1 MKFISKPEIALI
13 FPLVFFIFLACSKD
27 APFPE
32 EPAIVNYNFAV
43 SASEGGSV
51 NSPGDSFAQNTTLT
65 LTATAADGYEF
76 TSWSGDASGTDN
88 PLTLSLT
95 SNTNITANFERIQY
109 TLTVNIVGQG
119 QVNQVLGDNSITS
132 TTVEYNQ
139 GDRVTLQTN
148 PGDNWT
154 FSRWQGDA
162 TGYEDNFEILV
173 DESKTVTA
181 TFDFEVIDDLI
192 GAWDIASDSSS
203 DKKIVKAPNSGK
215 DVICGFYG
223 LIFNPDYSFTLY
235 YSLGTISGEFY
246 IQDPTSISL
255 KNYGSITNISFA
267 ANGISF
273 NLELDTGCSS
283 DISGDKD
290 DDYDPENPPKSFL
303 EKLDGKYFRGTWE
316 EYERT
321 FTDLISFKDN
331 LPDDFLDLYWIDEG
345 YECMLGTWNS
355 SHIAEVIEN
364 YDDQLTFRY
373 TSGLNFKVLGDAS
386 AGPMEGT
393 MSLRSDGTIQI
404 AENFQDDDLDR
415 IYILSEVTQEEF
427 NQIIDSGYCYDIDTT
442 PPIITLNSSSTI
454 QLNIGEN
461 WTDPGATATDD
472 LDGDLTSSI
481 SVTGSVDASSVGTYT
496 LTYSVSDSA
505 SNIVS
510 TTRTV
515 IVNPSLDTTP
525 PVINLTGS
533 STINLTLGDTF
544 TDPGA
549 AATDD
554 VDGDLTSLISI
565 TGSVDTS
572 SVGTYTLT
580 YSVEDA
586 AGNSSSI
593 TRTVVVKTP
602 NLPSISL
609 SQLEG
614 NWNIKELYYL
624 NDENGITQTFEI
636 PNCAKQFMYHTITS
650 SGTIS
655 NQGIGINWPLNQCT
669 SNPFD
674 VIINQLTLS
683 PNGNILIHYTGGI
696 KRTWIILDR
705 PDENTL
711 IFESFR
717 NDVSDNYNG
726 NDVGIKIVKED
737 RYGILP
743 PTITLNGSSTINL
756 ILNSNYSELG
766 ATATDDVDGNL
777 TSLISIT
784 GSVDTS
790 SVGTYTLTYSVEDA
804 AGNSSSITRTVVVK
818 TPELIIADYRFEGD
832 AQDSSGNS
840 NHGTNNGG
848 VFTTDR
854 FGNQNGAIYFSGAS
868 CGTRMDSD
876 IDMST
881 VINEFSISFWINR
894 TANGC
899 QLPRIFDFYDG
910 GNNSND
916 WGTAW
921 QNGNNKYQGYD
932 EVSNNNNWYH
942 IVHNFNSN
950 GTLTSFVDGVE
961 VDSRNSGK
969 TLPLSGDFA
978 LGRMN
983 HPAYDAFN
991 GKLDDVKMYNY
1002 ALSQSEINVLFGNY
1016 ANDTTAP
1023 IISLTGSSTINLTVG
1038 DTFTDPGATA
1048 TDNVDGDITS
1058 SITTSGSVNTSTAG
1072 TYTISYS
1079 VSDAAG
1085 NTATVVQRTITVN
1098 AAAVACSPQT
1108 ILSADRPTNVY
1119 KRIDGTYLLRTTTDV
1134 YSSTSL
1140 SGPYNSLGFTQTAP
1154 NAAANLLGETQN
1166 GDILVASESNGLYRY
1181 SNGVWTATGL
1191 SGGGTGGNNFL
1202 RLTSGRIVVGKK
1214 GGSRKMYYS
1223 DDDGFNWSAA
1233 SGDIAEDW
1241 YNIIQTN
1248 NKLFVSSA
1256 GDKNKGGIITSL
1268 DDGSSWTNLRDQ
1280 KTYSMEMYNSDI
1292 YIVSEEGAR
1301 GSGVYKIFKSSDD
1314 GQSWTFISDGPISG
1328 GIGVLIIHD
1337 DTIIF
1342 KSNSGGDYYCK
1353 SLNDLTSDWNL
1364 FGTNED
1370 LGTHLI
1376 ENKIIDDTPLI
1387 FTTTQIMSF

>member
-88 PLTLSLT
+88 PLTVSLT

-427 NQIIDSGYCYDIDTT
+427 NQIIDCGYCYDIDTT

-554 VDGDLTSLISI
+554 VDGD
-565 TGSVDTS
+565 
-572 SVGTYTLT
+572 
-580 YSVEDA
+580 
-586 AGNSSSI
+586 
-593 TRTVVVKTP
+593 
-602 NLPSISL
+602 
-609 SQLEG
+609 
-614 NWNIKELYYL
+614 
-624 NDENGITQTFEI
+624 
-636 PNCAKQFMYHTITS
+636 
-650 SGTIS
+650 
-655 NQGIGINWPLNQCT
+655 
-669 SNPFD
+669 
-674 VIINQLTLS
+674 
-683 PNGNILIHYTGGI
+683 
-696 KRTWIILDR
+696 
-705 PDENTL
+705 
-711 IFESFR
+711 
-717 NDVSDNYNG
+717 
-726 NDVGIKIVKED
+726 
-737 RYGILP
+737 
-743 PTITLNGSSTINL
+743 
-756 ILNSNYSELG
+756 
-766 ATATDDVDGNL
+766 L

>member
-88 PLTLSLT
+88 PLTVSLT

-554 VDGDLTSLISI
+554 VDGD
-565 TGSVDTS
+565 
-572 SVGTYTLT
+572 
-580 YSVEDA
+580 
-586 AGNSSSI
+586 
-593 TRTVVVKTP
+593 
-602 NLPSISL
+602 
-609 SQLEG
+609 
-614 NWNIKELYYL
+614 
-624 NDENGITQTFEI
+624 
-636 PNCAKQFMYHTITS
+636 
-650 SGTIS
+650 
-655 NQGIGINWPLNQCT
+655 
-669 SNPFD
+669 
-674 VIINQLTLS
+674 
-683 PNGNILIHYTGGI
+683 
-696 KRTWIILDR
+696 
-705 PDENTL
+705 
-711 IFESFR
+711 
-717 NDVSDNYNG
+717 
-726 NDVGIKIVKED
+726 
-737 RYGILP
+737 
-743 PTITLNGSSTINL
+743 
-756 ILNSNYSELG
+756 
-766 ATATDDVDGNL
+766 L

>member
-13 FPLVFFIFLACSKD
+13 FPLVFFILLACSKD

-65 LTATAADGYEF
+65 LTATADDGYEF

-88 PLTLSLT
+88 PLTVSLT

-173 DESKTVTA
+173 DGSKTVTA

-203 DKKIVKAPNSGK
+203 DKKMVKAPNSGK
-215 DVICGFYG
+215 DVICGFYA

-321 FTDLISFKDN
+321 FTDLISFKNN
-331 LPDDFLDLYWIDEG
+331 LPDDFLDLYWIDED
-345 YECMLGTWNS
+345 YECILGTWNS

-386 AGPMEGT
+386 ASPMEGT

-427 NQIIDSGYCYDIDTT
+427 NQIIDSGYCYDIDIT
-442 PPIITLNSSSTI
+442 PPIITLNGSSTI

-496 LTYSVSDSA
+496 LTYTVADAA
-505 SNIVS
+505 SNTAS

-515 IVNPSLDTTP
+515 TVSDLVDTTP
-525 PVINLTGS
+525 PVITLNGS
-533 STINLTLGDTF
+533 STIQLNIGENW

-554 VDGDLTSLISI
+554 VDGDVTSLISTTGSVDTSSVGTYTLTYSVEDAAGNSSSITRTVVVKTPELPSISLSQLEGNWNIKELYYLNDENEITQTFEIPNCAKQFMYHTITSSGTISNQGIGINWPLNQCTSDPFDVITNQLTLSPNGNRLIHYTGGIKRTWIILDRPDENTLIFESFRNDVSDNYNGNDVGIKIVKEDRYGILPPTITLNGSSTINLILNSNYSELGATATDDVDGNLTSLISI

-602 NLPSISL
+602 ELPSISL

-624 NDENGITQTFEI
+624 NDENEITQTFEI

-669 SNPFD
+669 SDPFD
-674 VIINQLTLS
+674 VITNQLTLS
-683 PNGNILIHYTGGI
+683 PNGNRLIHYTGGI

-1023 IISLTGSSTINLTVG
+1023 TISLTGSSTINLTVG

-1085 NTATVVQRTITVN
+1085 NTATVVQRTVIVSVASSISFVN
-1098 AAAVACSPQT
+1098 
-1108 ILSADRPTNVY
+1108 
-1119 KRIDGTYLLRTTTDV
+1119 GTCEC
-1134 YSSTSL
+1134 
-1140 SGPYNSLGFTQTAP
+1140 P
-1154 NAAANLLGETQN
+1154 NAIV
-1166 GDILVASESNGLYRY
+1166 GDTAVIG
-1181 SNGVWTATGL
+1181 GVTYTVVDD
-1191 SGGGTGGNNFL
+1191 S
-1202 RLTSGRIVVGKK
+1202 IV
-1214 GGSRKMYYS
+1214 
-1223 DDDGFNWSAA
+1223 
-1233 SGDIAEDW
+1233 
-1241 YNIIQTN
+1241 
-1248 NKLFVSSA
+1248 
-1256 GDKNKGGIITSL
+1256 
-1268 DDGSSWTNLRDQ
+1268 
-1280 KTYSMEMYNSDI
+1280 
-1292 YIVSEEGAR
+1292 
-1301 GSGVYKIFKSSDD
+1301 
-1314 GQSWTFISDGPISG
+1314 
-1328 GIGVLIIHD
+1328 
-1337 DTIIF
+1337 
-1342 KSNSGGDYYCK
+1342 
-1353 SLNDLTSDWNL
+1353 
-1364 FGTNED
+1364 
-1370 LGTHLI
+1370 
-1376 ENKIIDDTPLI
+1376 
-1387 FTTTQIMSF
+1387 

>member
-1 MKFISKPEIALI
+1 M
-13 FPLVFFIFLACSKD
+13 
-27 APFPE
+27 
-32 EPAIVNYNFAV
+32 
-43 SASEGGSV
+43 
-51 NSPGDSFAQNTTLT
+51 
-65 LTATAADGYEF
+65 
-76 TSWSGDASGTDN
+76 
-88 PLTLSLT
+88 
-95 SNTNITANFERIQY
+95 
-109 TLTVNIVGQG
+109 
-119 QVNQVLGDNSITS
+119 
-132 TTVEYNQ
+132 
-139 GDRVTLQTN
+139 
-148 PGDNWT
+148 
-154 FSRWQGDA
+154 
-162 TGYEDNFEILV
+162 
-173 DESKTVTA
+173 
-181 TFDFEVIDDLI
+181 
-192 GAWDIASDSSS
+192 
-203 DKKIVKAPNSGK
+203 
-215 DVICGFYG
+215 
-223 LIFNPDYSFTLY
+223 
-235 YSLGTISGEFY
+235 
-246 IQDPTSISL
+246 
-255 KNYGSITNISFA
+255 
-267 ANGISF
+267 
-273 NLELDTGCSS
+273 
-283 DISGDKD
+283 
-290 DDYDPENPPKSFL
+290 
-303 EKLDGKYFRGTWE
+303 
-316 EYERT
+316 
-321 FTDLISFKDN
+321 
-331 LPDDFLDLYWIDEG
+331 
-345 YECMLGTWNS
+345 
-355 SHIAEVIEN
+355 
-364 YDDQLTFRY
+364 
-373 TSGLNFKVLGDAS
+373 
-386 AGPMEGT
+386 
-393 MSLRSDGTIQI
+393 
-404 AENFQDDDLDR
+404 
-415 IYILSEVTQEEF
+415 
-427 NQIIDSGYCYDIDTT
+427 
-442 PPIITLNSSSTI
+442 
-454 QLNIGEN
+454 
-461 WTDPGATATDD
+461 
-472 LDGDLTSSI
+472 
-481 SVTGSVDASSVGTYT
+481 
-496 LTYSVSDSA
+496 
-505 SNIVS
+505 
-510 TTRTV
+510 
-515 IVNPSLDTTP
+515 
-525 PVINLTGS
+525 
-533 STINLTLGDTF
+533 
-544 TDPGA
+544 
-549 AATDD
+549 
-554 VDGDLTSLISI
+554 
-565 TGSVDTS
+565 
-572 SVGTYTLT
+572 
-580 YSVEDA
+580 
-586 AGNSSSI
+586 
-593 TRTVVVKTP
+593 
-602 NLPSISL
+602 
-609 SQLEG
+609 
-614 NWNIKELYYL
+614 
-624 NDENGITQTFEI
+624 
-636 PNCAKQFMYHTITS
+636 
-650 SGTIS
+650 
-655 NQGIGINWPLNQCT
+655 
-669 SNPFD
+669 
-674 VIINQLTLS
+674 
-683 PNGNILIHYTGGI
+683 
-696 KRTWIILDR
+696 
-705 PDENTL
+705 
-711 IFESFR
+711 
-717 NDVSDNYNG
+717 
-726 NDVGIKIVKED
+726 
-737 RYGILP
+737 
-743 PTITLNGSSTINL
+743 
-756 ILNSNYSELG
+756 
-766 ATATDDVDGNL
+766 
-777 TSLISIT
+777 
-784 GSVDTS
+784 
-790 SVGTYTLTYSVEDA
+790 GTYTLTYSVEDA

-1023 IISLTGSSTINLTVG
+1023 TISLTGSSTINLTVG

-1085 NTATVVQRTITVN
+1085 NTATVVQRTVIVSVASSISFVNGTCECPNATVGETATISGTTYTAVDNSTIQGEIDNGNVNLCTTLVTDMTGLFRGKSDFNTNINFWDTSNVTDISNLFYEASSFNQDLNKWDTSSVVSMINVFLRANSFNGDISTWDTSNVTNMSGFAIWTQNFNSDISNWDVSNVTSLRNTFLGARSFNQDISGWDVSNVTDMNSTFTGASVFNQNISNWNLSSVTDMSRLFTNASAFNQDIGQWDVSNVSDMWQMFSSATNFNQDLSGWCVSNISSEPENFNLNSALTDANKPLWGEEFTVVLTTGSNSQTVTIGSAITDIVNTPTPICAGSISASASGLPSGVTLAFGNNIATISGTPGATGTFNYSIAFAGASTSEAVTGTITVN

-1119 KRIDGTYLLRTTTDV
+1119 KRTDGTYLLRTTTDV

-1140 SGPYNSLGFTQTAP
+1140 SGPYSSLGFTQSSP
-1154 NAAANLLGETQN
+1154 NNIANLLGETQN

-1191 SGGGTGGNNFL
+1191 SGAGTGGNNFL

-1214 GGSRKMYYS
+1214 GYSRKMYYS
-1223 DDDGFNWSAA
+1223 DDDGLNWSAA

-1241 YNIIQTN
+1241 FNIIQTN

-1292 YIVSEEGAR
+1292 YIVSEDGAR

-1314 GQSWTFISDGPISG
+1314 GQSWTFISECPISG

-1370 LGTHLI
+1370 LGTHLY

>member
-1 MKFISKPEIALI
+1 MKFISKPKIALI
-13 FPLVFFIFLACSKD
+13 LPFVFFILLACSKD

-65 LTATAADGYEF
+65 LTATADDGYEF
-76 TSWSGDASGTDN
+76 TGWSGDASGTDN
-88 PLTLSLT
+88 PLTVSLT

-132 TTVEYNQ
+132 TTVKYNQ
-139 GDRVTLQTN
+139 GDRVTLQTT
-148 PGDNWT
+148 PGDEWT

-162 TGYEDNFEILV
+162 TGYEDSVEVIM
-173 DESKTVTA
+173 DSSKTITA
-181 TFDFEVIDDLI
+181 TFDFEVLDDLI
-192 GAWDIASDSSS
+192 GAWDIASDSSA
-203 DKKIVKAPNSGK
+203 DKKIVKAPESGK
-215 DVICGFYG
+215 DVICGYYA

-255 KNYGSITNISFA
+255 INYGSITNISFG
-267 ANGISF
+267 ANGVSF

-283 DISGDKD
+283 EIDGQQD
-290 DDYDPENPPKSFL
+290 DSYDPENPPQSFL

-316 EYERT
+316 EYGTT
-321 FTDLISFKDN
+321 FSDVIAFKDN
-331 LPDDFLDLYWIDEG
+331 LPDDFLDLYWIDEDNQ
-345 YECMLGTWNS
+345 CILGIWNS

-364 YDDQLTFRY
+364 YNDQLTFRY
-373 TSGLNFKVLGDAS
+373 TNGLNFKVLDAAS
-386 AGPMEGT
+386 SSPMEGT

-404 AENFQDDDLDR
+404 AENFEDNSLDR

-472 LDGDLTSSI
+472 LDGNLTSSI
-481 SVTGSVDASSVGTYT
+481 SVTGSVDSSSVGTYT
-496 LTYSVSDSA
+496 LTYTVADAA
-505 SNIVS
+505 SNTAS

-515 IVNPSLDTTP
+515 TVSDLVDTTP
-525 PVINLTGS
+525 PVITLNGS
-533 STINLTLGDTF
+533 STIQLNIGENW

-549 AATDD
+549 TATDD
-554 VDGDLTSLISI
+554 VDGDITSSI
-565 TGSVDTS
+565 TTSGTVNTS

-586 AGNSSSI
+586 AGNSSS
-593 TRTVVVKTP
+593 T
-602 NLPSISL
+602 
-609 SQLEG
+609 
-614 NWNIKELYYL
+614 
-624 NDENGITQTFEI
+624 
-636 PNCAKQFMYHTITS
+636 
-650 SGTIS
+650 
-655 NQGIGINWPLNQCT
+655 
-669 SNPFD
+669 
-674 VIINQLTLS
+674 
-683 PNGNILIHYTGGI
+683 
-696 KRTWIILDR
+696 
-705 PDENTL
+705 
-711 IFESFR
+711 
-717 NDVSDNYNG
+717 
-726 NDVGIKIVKED
+726 
-737 RYGILP
+737 
-743 PTITLNGSSTINL
+743 
-756 ILNSNYSELG
+756 
-766 ATATDDVDGNL
+766 
-777 TSLISIT
+777 
-784 GSVDTS
+784 
-790 SVGTYTLTYSVEDA
+790 
-804 AGNSSSITRTVVVK
+804 TRTVVVK

-832 AQDSSGNS
+832 TQDSSGNS

-868 CGTRMDSD
+868 CGTRMDSY
-876 IDMST
+876 INMST

-1023 IISLTGSSTINLTVG
+1023 TISLTGSSTINLTVG

-1048 TDNVDGDITS
+1048 SDDVDGDITS
-1058 SITTSGSVNTSTAG
+1058 SITTSGTVNTSSVG
-1072 TYTISYS
+1072 TYTLTYS
-1079 VSDAAG
+1079 VEDAAG
-1085 NTATVVQRTITVN
+1085 NSSSTTRTVVVKTPELI
-1098 AAAVACSPQT
+1098 
-1108 ILSADRPTNVY
+1108 IADYRFEGDTQDSSGNSNHGTNNGGVF
-1119 KRIDGTYLLRTTTDV
+1119 TTDRF
-1134 YSSTSL
+1134 
-1140 SGPYNSLGFTQTAP
+1140 GN
-1154 NAAANLLGETQN
+1154 QN
-1166 GDILVASESNGLYRY
+1166 GAIYFSGASCGTRMDSYINMSTVINEFSISFWINRTANGCQLPRIFDFYD
-1181 SNGVWTATGL
+1181 
-1191 SGGGTGGNNFL
+1191 GGNNSNDWGTAWQNGNNKYQGYDEVSNNNNWYHIVHNFNSNGT
-1202 RLTSGRIVVGKK
+1202 LTSFVDGVEVDSRNSGKTLPLSGDFALGRMNHPAYDAFNGKLDDV
-1214 GGSRKMYYS
+1214 KMYNYALS
-1223 DDDGFNWSAA
+1223 
-1233 SGDIAEDW
+1233 
-1241 YNIIQTN
+1241 Q
-1248 NKLFVSSA
+1248 
-1256 GDKNKGGIITSL
+1256 
-1268 DDGSSWTNLRDQ
+1268 
-1280 KTYSMEMYNSDI
+1280 
-1292 YIVSEEGAR
+1292 SEIN
-1301 GSGVYKIFKSSDD
+1301 V
-1314 GQSWTFISDGPISG
+1314 
-1328 GIGVLIIHD
+1328 
-1337 DTIIF
+1337 
-1342 KSNSGGDYYCK
+1342 
-1353 SLNDLTSDWNL
+1353 L
-1364 FGTNED
+1364 FGNYA
-1370 LGTHLI
+1370 
-1376 ENKIIDDTPLI
+1376 NDTTAPAITINRL
-1387 FTTTQIMSF
+1387 FYHQPDRRRYLHRPWCNRY

>member
-13 FPLVFFIFLACSKD
+13 FPLVFFILLACSKD
-27 APFPE
+27 DPFPE

-65 LTATAADGYEF
+65 LTATADDGYEF

-162 TGYEDNFEILV
+162 TGYEDNFEILM
-173 DESKTVTA
+173 DGSKTVTA
-181 TFDFEVIDDLI
+181 TFDFEMIDDLI
-192 GAWDIASDSSS
+192 GAWDIANDSSS

-215 DVICGFYG
+215 DVICGFYA

-331 LPDDFLDLYWIDEG
+331 LPDDFLDLYWIDED
-345 YECMLGTWNS
+345 YECILGTWNS

-427 NQIIDSGYCYDIDTT
+427 NQIIDSGYCYDIDIT

-496 LTYSVSDSA
+496 LTYTVADAA
-505 SNIVS
+505 SNTAS

-515 IVNPSLDTTP
+515 IVSDLVDTTP
-525 PVINLTGS
+525 PIITLNSS
-533 STINLTLGDTF
+533 STIQLNIGENW

-549 AATDD
+549 TASDD
-554 VDGDLTSLISI
+554 VDGNLTNSISVS
-565 TGSVDTS
+565 GSVDTS

-580 YSVEDA
+580 YSVEDS

-624 NDENGITQTFEI
+624 NDENEITQTFEI

-669 SNPFD
+669 SDAFD
-674 VIINQLTLS
+674 VITNQLTLS
-683 PNGNILIHYTGGI
+683 PNGNRLIHYTGGI
-696 KRTWIILDR
+696 KRTWIILDI

-743 PTITLNGSSTINL
+743 PSITLNGSSIINL

-766 ATATDDVDGNL
+766 ATATDDFDGDV

-969 TLPLSGDFA
+969 TLPLSEDFA

-1023 IISLTGSSTINLTVG
+1023 TMSLTGSSIINLTVG
-1038 DTFTDPGATA
+1038 GTFTDPGATA
-1048 TDNVDGDITS
+1048 SDDVDGDLTS
-1058 SITTSGSVNTSTAG
+1058 SISVSGSVDTSTVG
-1072 TYTISYS
+1072 TYTLTYS
-1079 VSDAAG
+1079 VADAVSNSASI
-1085 NTATVVQRTITVN
+1085 TRTVIVN
-1098 AAAVACSPQT
+1098 VAAVACSPQT

-1119 KRIDGTYLLRTTTDV
+1119 KRTDGTYLLRTTTDV

-1191 SGGGTGGNNFL
+1191 SGAGTGGNNFL

-1223 DDDGFNWSAA
+1223 DDDGLNWSAA

-1256 GDKNKGGIITSL
+1256 GNKNKGGIITSL

-1292 YIVSEEGAR
+1292 YIVSEEGDR

-1314 GQSWTFISDGPISG
+1314 GQSWTFISECPISG